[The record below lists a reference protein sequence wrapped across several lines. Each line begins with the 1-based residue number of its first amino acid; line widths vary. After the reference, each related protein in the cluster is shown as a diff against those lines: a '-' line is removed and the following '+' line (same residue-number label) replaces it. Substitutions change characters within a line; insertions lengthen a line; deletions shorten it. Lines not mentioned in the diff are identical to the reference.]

1 MCVYVLASM
10 LPLAL
15 PIGRLSSGL
24 CGTFVSLLSLVCGT
38 PHLPSFLCVGIRTL
52 ILWDVVWIASLLI
65 GLASFLE
72 TPLVFWSL
80 RKHSNISQSSIGV
93 EYVIAAS
100 TIARSVA
107 KNHVLHSKTKHID
120 VRFPFF

>member
-1 MCVYVLASM
+1 M

-15 PIGRLSSGL
+15 PTGRLSSGL

-65 GLASFLE
+65 GLASF
-72 TPLVFWSL
+72 WRL
-80 RKHSNISQSSIGV
+80 RWFSGLCANILTLPNL
-93 EYVIAAS
+93 A
-100 TIARSVA
+100 
-107 KNHVLHSKTKHID
+107 
-120 VRFPFF
+120 